1 MGSKA
6 KTAEKGQT
14 ETMPVPP
21 VTPVTAPAPSR
32 ALSPCLVPKFS
43 FSTDQNC
50 QSMHELI

>member
-14 ETMPVPP
+14 ETMPVP
-21 VTPVTAPAPSR
+21 PVTAPAPSR

-50 QSMHELI
+50 QSMHGLI